1 MCVIDSLES
10 DISFY
15 KLGEERKGID
25 VWLIFVDNDE
35 FQNLSLDLEALYWKP
50 IFQSLK
56 SLGF

>member
-35 FQNLSLDLEALYWKP
+35 IQNLSLDLEALY
-50 IFQSLK
+50 
-56 SLGF
+56 